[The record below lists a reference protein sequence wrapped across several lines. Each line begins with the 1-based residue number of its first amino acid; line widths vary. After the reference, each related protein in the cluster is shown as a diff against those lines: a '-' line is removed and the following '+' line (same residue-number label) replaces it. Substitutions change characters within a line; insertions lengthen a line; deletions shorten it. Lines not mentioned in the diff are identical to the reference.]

1 MKNKY
6 KLLIIFSLIVVF
18 AIGVAAGIMGEK
30 YFVHKRIPPREGP
43 RDRQSPHFPTIETM
57 AKELQLSQEQQ
68 DKIREIFK
76 RNDDRLKELRG
87 SLHQR
92 LNEMRVLLKSEIDN
106 VLTTEQKQKFE
117 AMIESYL
124 LERKREFDKRR
135 APGERERSQDKPK
148 GDIQ

>member
-1 MKNKY
+1 LKNKY
-6 KLLIIFSLIVVF
+6 KLLIILSLIVVF
-18 AIGVAAGIMGEK
+18 AIGVAAGILGEK
-30 YFVHKRIPPREGP
+30 YLVHKRYPQREGP

-57 AKELQLSQEQQ
+57 AKELQLTQEQQ

-92 LNEMRVLLKSEIDN
+92 LEEMRTLLKGEIDG
-106 VLTTEQKQKFE
+106 VLTAEQRQKFE

-124 LERKREFDKRR
+124 LQRKKEFERRR
-135 APGERERSQDKPK
+135 GSGERERSQDKPK
-148 GDIQ
+148 GETK